1 MEWNTDVIKK
11 KYVKM
16 YNIYYTYY
24 IFFNCAIH
32 NSFFF
37 VFCMI
42 LGQILFTYNEDLN
55 YSSKNLA
62 SGNYCYTE
70 GQYCM

>member
-1 MEWNTDVIKK
+1 MWKCTIFT
-11 KYVKM
+11 
-16 YNIYYTYY
+16 ILT

-32 NSFFF
+32 NSFLF
-37 VFCMI
+37 VICMI
-42 LGQILFTYNEDLN
+42 MGQILFTYNEDLN